1 VISVAAAIMVAVFLG
16 FASEPAVVVK
26 MLGVGLA
33 AAVALD
39 ATVVRMVLVPATM
52 TLLGKWN
59 WYWPFSGPGGRGG
72 RPGGRLEAEE
82 PAEELEEVVR

>member
-1 VISVAAAIMVAVFLG
+1 MVAVFLG
-16 FASEPAVVVK
+16 FATEPGVVVK

-39 ATVVRMVLVPATM
+39 ATLVRMVLVPATM

-59 WYWPFSGPGGRGG
+59 WWMPGQTRVGD
-72 RPGGRLEAEE
+72 LDAE
-82 PAEELEEVVR
+82 PTHV